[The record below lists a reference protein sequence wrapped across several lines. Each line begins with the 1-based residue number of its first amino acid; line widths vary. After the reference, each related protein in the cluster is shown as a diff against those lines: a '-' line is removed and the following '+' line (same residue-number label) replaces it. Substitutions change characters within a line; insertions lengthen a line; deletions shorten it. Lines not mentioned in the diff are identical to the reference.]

1 VSPFLLSSYFAEHST
16 VKFVKKAFGGKN
28 VEVVLQRL
36 DRLTQ
41 DEVRTTAAQIF
52 EVVHGLVQGMRVVMD
67 GEQTHSACSPSTAEI
82 PSLEDGKGSLGDVRE
97 ALGKFI
103 KDNKLIRCLNER

>member
-1 VSPFLLSSYFAEHST
+1 VSPFLLSSYFTEHST
-16 VKFVKKAFGGKN
+16 VKFVKKALGEKN

-41 DEVRTTAAQIF
+41 DEVRTTAAQIL

-67 GEQTHSACSPSTAEI
+67 GEQTHSACSPPTAEY
-82 PSLEDGKGSLGDVRE
+82 PPLKMAKHPLAMSEKRLVSLLRITNYFCG
-97 ALGKFI
+97 
-103 KDNKLIRCLNER
+103 